1 MHHPANS
8 ITELYQGW
16 EHDNACGE
24 SIPMYHSYWKEALLV
39 VIGSSRYLSVCQRVD
54 ELRLSVVWY
63 EVFSKRNCI
72 NVIRNLIHH
81 D

>member
-1 MHHPANS
+1 MYHPAYC
-8 ITELYQGW
+8 ITELCQGW

-24 SIPMYHSYWKEALLV
+24 SIPMYYSSGEEAILV

-54 ELRLSVVWY
+54 EFRLSAVRY
-63 EVFSKRNCI
+63 EVFSKRNCN
-72 NVIRNLIHH
+72 NVICNLVHH